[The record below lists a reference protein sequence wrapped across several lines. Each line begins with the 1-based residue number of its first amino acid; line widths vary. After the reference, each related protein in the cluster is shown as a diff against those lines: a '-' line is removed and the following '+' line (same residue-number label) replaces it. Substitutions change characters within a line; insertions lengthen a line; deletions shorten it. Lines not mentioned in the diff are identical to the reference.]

1 MCLLGTSRN
10 YQLPDEA
17 EVERQR
23 AEYIQTRRSVPGLTG
38 QRSDMRNDSE
48 CCLASGDLH
57 RSAWGSGFQPRE
69 RVETVRNC
77 AALPRDLVDGVVLRV
92 ASSLL
97 EMTEDDGGGVTGD
110 WNRGGKPSTQ
120 IAFDSTSN
128 FSLRFNTHLVLWR

>member
-1 MCLLGTSRN
+1 MSRN

-23 AEYIQTRRSVPGLTG
+23 AEYIQTRRSVPGATC
-38 QRSDMRNDSE
+38 QRSNMRNDSE
-48 CCLASGDLH
+48 GCHGSGDTQ

-77 AALPRDLVDGVVLRV
+77 AALPRDLVDSVVLRV

-97 EMTEDDGGGVTGD
+97 GMTEDDGGGVTGN
-110 WNRGGKPSTQ
+110 WNRGGKS
-120 IAFDSTSN
+120 
-128 FSLRFNTHLVLWR
+128 

>member
-1 MCLLGTSRN
+1 MSRN

-23 AEYIQTRRSVPGLTG
+23 AEYIQTRRSVPGATC
-38 QRSDMRNDSE
+38 QRSNMRNDSE
-48 CCLASGDLH
+48 GCHGSGDTQ

-77 AALPRDLVDGVVLRV
+77 AALPRDLVDSVVLRV

-97 EMTEDDGGGVTGD
+97 GMTEDDGGGVTGN
-110 WNRGGKPSTQ
+110 WNRGGKSSIQ
-120 IAFDSTSN
+120 ITLTSDSN
-128 FSLRFNTHLVLWR
+128 FSLEVNTHLALWR